1 METQSIEKVLISL
14 VKMYDDESQQIS
26 NDLLCKMAALELC
39 GWLEE
44 IHDNLIL
51 SSLDLMS
58 SYLSQGDTH
67 HHFTSFK
74 KAVTKKINDMHGL
87 SYSDH
92 LRTLLEKL
100 LGPFLVL
107 KLEQDIIEID
117 KLRSE
122 LDGLHE
128 YRNQLAHTSLCG
140 IEQQQTLDAP
150 NVILSKFRTIYPVLI
165 QVEDYLL
172 NKAILK

>member
-14 VKMYDDESQQIS
+14 VEMYDDESEQIS

-44 IHDNLIL
+44 IHDKLIL

-58 SYLSQGDTH
+58 PLSQGGRNHD
-67 HHFTSFK
+67 FTKFK
-74 KAVTKKINDMHGL
+74 NDVTKKINNMHGL

-107 KLEQDIIEID
+107 KLEHDIIEID

-122 LDGLHE
+122 LDSLHE

-140 IEQQQTLDAP
+140 IEQQQTLYAP
-150 NVILSKFRTIYPVLI
+150 NVILNKFRIIYSVLI

-172 NKAILK
+172 NGTILK

>member
-14 VKMYDDESQQIS
+14 VKMYDDESEQIS

-44 IHDNLIL
+44 THDNLIF
-51 SSLDLMS
+51 SSLNLMHP
-58 SYLSQGDTH
+58 LNQGSTKDN
-67 HHFTSFK
+67 FSKFK
-74 KAVTKKINDMHGL
+74 KSVEDGIKNTHGF
-87 SYSDH
+87 SYSTH
-92 LRTLLEKL
+92 LRKLLEKL

-107 KLEQDIIEID
+107 KLEHDIIKID
-117 KLRSE
+117 ELRSE
-122 LDGLHE
+122 LDSLYE

-140 IEQQQTLDAP
+140 IEQQQTLYAP
-150 NVILSKFRTIYPVLI
+150 NVILNKFRIISSVLI

-172 NKAILK
+172 NGTILK

>member
-1 METQSIEKVLISL
+1 VETQSIEKVLISL
-14 VKMYDDESQQIS
+14 VEMYDDESEQIS

-44 IHDNLIL
+44 IHDKLIL
-51 SSLDLMS
+51 SSLDLMHP
-58 SYLSQGDTH
+58 LAQGGRNHD
-67 HHFTSFK
+67 FTKFK
-74 KAVTKKINDMHGL
+74 NDVTKKINNMHGL

-107 KLEQDIIEID
+107 KLEHDIIEID

-122 LDGLHE
+122 LDSLHE

-140 IEQQQTLDAP
+140 IEQQQTLYAP
-150 NVILSKFRTIYPVLI
+150 NVILNKFRIIYSVLI

-172 NKAILK
+172 NGTILK

>member
-14 VKMYDDESQQIS
+14 VKMYDDESEQIS

-51 SSLDLMS
+51 SSLDLMHPLAQGSANHDFSKFKS
-58 SYLSQGDTH
+58 S
-67 HHFTSFK
+67 
-74 KAVTKKINDMHGL
+74 VTKKINEMHGL
-87 SYSDH
+87 SYSNH
-92 LRTLLEKL
+92 LRILLEKL
-100 LGPFLVL
+100 LGPYLVL
-107 KLEQDIIEID
+107 KLEHDIIEID

-140 IEQQQTLDAP
+140 IEQQQTLYAP
-150 NVILSKFRTIYPVLI
+150 SVILNKFRIIYPVLI
-165 QVEDYLL
+165 QVKDYLL